1 MDKYAQT
8 TNVPPSEIITKPN
21 DWWVCGTYRDYPGR
35 SLRLPAERYF
45 SMGRAGGAP
54 RSSDSSVSRQGPV
67 GTWWKLGFGS
77 LVTKVILGLGPA
89 PSHAP
94 LGLGTLGVLGARA
107 RMLDVLVL
115 VAEAPTLAAP
125 VQTRGRRVAAML
137 VRTRVSGAGLVLL
150 SGG

>member
-1 MDKYAQT
+1 M
-8 TNVPPSEIITKPN
+8 
-21 DWWVCGTYRDYPGR
+21 GG
-35 SLRLPAERYF
+35 
-45 SMGRAGGAP
+45 GRAGGAP
-54 RSSDSSVSRQGPV
+54 RSGDSSVSRPV
-67 GTWWKLGFGS
+67 GTRWKLGFGS
-77 LVTKVILGLGPA
+77 LVTKVILGLGLA

-107 RMLDVLVL
+107 RMLDALVL